1 LQSVI
6 DVKILKENP
15 KIRIY
20 LERADKHLEGIGYT
34 EHGLR
39 HATITANVSEKILRT
54 LGYQKDEV
62 RLAGVAGFLHDIGNV
77 CGRINH
83 GQSGAIIVHSILS
96 EIGMPSLEVVG
107 IMEAIGNHEEELGQ
121 PTSEIS
127 AALILADKSDVH
139 RSRVRTT
146 RFINFDIHDRVNYAA
161 EKSSLQ
167 ISKDNR
173 TISLLIKINTEIS
186 QVMEYFEIFLSRMII
201 CRKAAKVLSCEFE
214 LVINENKLL

>member
-1 LQSVI
+1 MEPVI
-6 DVKILKENP
+6 DVKVLKENP

-39 HATITANVSEKILRT
+39 HATITATVSEKILRS
-54 LGYQKDEV
+54 LGYRKDEV

-83 GQSGAIIVHSILS
+83 GQSGAIIANSILS
-96 EIGMPSLEVVG
+96 EIGMTSMEIVG
-107 IMEAIGNHEEELGQ
+107 IMEAIGNHEEEFGQ

-139 RSRVRTT
+139 RSRVRTR
-146 RFINFDIHDRVNYAA
+146 RFISFDIHDRVNYAA
-161 EKSSLQ
+161 EKSNLQ

-186 QVMEYFEIFLSRMII
+186 QVMEYFEIFTERMMF
-201 CRKAAKVLSCEFE
+201 CRTAAKFLGYNFG
-214 LVINENKLL
+214 LVINKTRLL

>member
-1 LQSVI
+1 MEPII
-6 DVKILKENP
+6 DVKILKDNP
-15 KIRIY
+15 KVRIY

-39 HATITANVSEKILRT
+39 HATITAIFSQKILRS
-54 LGYQKDEV
+54 LGYPQDIV

-77 CGRINH
+77 CGRVNH
-83 GQSGAIIVHSILS
+83 GQSGAIIAHSILS
-96 EIGMPSLEVVG
+96 ELGMPSMEIVG
-107 IMEAIGNHEEELGQ
+107 IMEAIGNHEEECGQ
-121 PTSEIS
+121 PTSEIA
-127 AALILADKSDVH
+127 AALILADKADVH

-161 EKSSLQ
+161 ERSNVQ
-167 ISKDNR
+167 VSKKNR

-214 LVINENKLL
+214 LIINGNKLL

>member
-1 LQSVI
+1 MLSNINVEF
-6 DVKILKENP
+6 LKQNP
-15 KIRIY
+15 KVQIY

-39 HATITANVSEKILRT
+39 HATITAMLSEKILRN
-54 LGYQKDEV
+54 LSHPSDDI

-77 CGRINH
+77 CGRVNH
-83 GQSGAIIVHSILS
+83 SQSGAIIAHNLLS
-96 EIGMPSLEVVG
+96 EAGMQSEEIVS
-107 IMEAIGNHEEELGQ
+107 IMEAIGNHEEDFGQ

-139 RSRVRTT
+139 RSRVRTR
-146 RFINFDIHDRVNYAA
+146 RFISFDIHDRVNYAA
-161 EKSSLQ
+161 EKSDLQ
-167 ISKDNR
+167 ISNKKKA
-173 TISLLIKINTEIS
+173 ISLMIKINTDIS

-214 LVINENKLL
+214 LVINGNKLL